1 MGYRKN
7 GGRTCLEV
15 SSLGHRLAVRHWLLN
30 AKRYRVVVS
39 CQPDS
44 RSERTLKDLELS
56 CLFYCRLNLVD
67 HSSKVCLLLDA
78 HGVIIMAGELYGLQ
92 QNKQLSQV
100 LLLLKSVRKIA
111 KCSDLPFKISSMKL
125 LKI

>member
-1 MGYRKN
+1 M
-7 GGRTCLEV
+7 
-15 SSLGHRLAVRHWLLN
+15 
-30 AKRYRVVVS
+30 
-39 CQPDS
+39 
-44 RSERTLKDLELS
+44 
-56 CLFYCRLNLVD
+56 
-67 HSSKVCLLLDA
+67 LLDA